1 MRASSKKLSCDT
13 WSLLTLNTFS
23 SAYTLT
29 HAFPTSSI
37 TNRSSRSQ
45 KVDCHCGRVDA
56 VGSVR
61 RLLLLRDLYM
71 KATAAAALV
80 VVVVVVGASAC
91 RVGGERVVA

>member
-29 HAFPTSSI
+29 HALPTSSI
-37 TNRSSRSQ
+37 TNRSRRSQ

-61 RLLLLRDLYM
+61 RLLLRDLYM

>member
-1 MRASSKKLSCDT
+1 
-13 WSLLTLNTFS
+13 LTLNTFS

-29 HAFPTSSI
+29 HALPTSSI
-37 TNRSSRSQ
+37 TNRSRRSQ

-61 RLLLLRDLYM
+61 RLLLRDLYM